1 MKLSGALL
9 IVFVLSLWRA
19 IAVAADA
26 DSRASALVEG
36 AKKEA
41 KMVFYT
47 SVETEFARSLTS
59 AFEAKYPF
67 LKTDIFRST
76 HEKVLSRM
84 NVERQTGTFTA
95 DVVSVGEFETF
106 HLQRRGFIAP
116 YKSPQAA
123 AYPEGF
129 KDPSGYWTDLYD
141 NLIVT
146 AYNTARVKREE
157 IPKRY
162 EDLLQPRWKG
172 RMVLDQNED
181 RWFANMLYLMGEKK
195 GLEFMQAL
203 AKQDVAIRGGRSL
216 VTQLLGAGEFDLQI
230 VAYWYRPYLMKK
242 QGAPVDWVGLEPAI
256 VALHPISMV
265 EKAPHPNAARLFIDF
280 ALSDEGQKIFVQRG
294 RESAKPGLKPEG
306 YPVNLKV
313 APSRVQLA
321 EKLAEYTRQY
331 EALFVKAR

>member
-1 MKLSGALL
+1 MKLRGGLL
-9 IVFVLSLWRA
+9 VILVLFFGRT
-19 IAVAADA
+19 VAAGA
-26 DSRASALVEG
+26 DPDPRAAALIEA
-36 AKKEA
+36 AKKEG

-59 AFEAKYPF
+59 AFEARYPF
-67 LKTDIFRST
+67 IKTDIFRST
-76 HEKVLSRM
+76 HEKILSRM

-106 HLQRRGFIAP
+106 HLQRRGFIAQ

-123 AYPEGF
+123 AYPDGF
-129 KDPSGYWTDLYD
+129 KDPNGYWTDLYD

-157 IPKRY
+157 VPKRY
-162 EDLLQPRWKG
+162 EDLLQPRWRG

-195 GLEFMQAL
+195 GSEFMQAL
-203 AKQDVAIRGGRSL
+203 AKQEVAIRSGRSL

-280 ALSDEGQKIFVQRG
+280 ALSDEGQKIFIQRG

>member
-1 MKLSGALL
+1 MK
-9 IVFVLSLWRA
+9 IKRA
-19 IAVAADA
+19 ILCLLLLTIFPATAQGGEADA
-26 DSRASALVEG
+26 RLSVLIDG
-36 AKKEA
+36 AKKEG

-67 LKTDIFRST
+67 IKTDIFRST
-76 HEKVLSRM
+76 HEKILSRM

-129 KDPSGYWTDLYD
+129 KDPNGYWTDLYD

-146 AYNTARVKREE
+146 AYNTNRVRREE

-195 GLEFMQAL
+195 GGEFMQAL
-203 AKQDVAIRGGRSL
+203 AKQEVAIRGGRSL
-216 VTQLLGAGEFDLQI
+216 VTQLLGAGEYDLQI

-242 QGAPVDWVGLEPAI
+242 QGAPVDWIGLEPAI

-265 EKAPHPNAARLFIDF
+265 EKAPHPNAAKLFIDF
-280 ALSDEGQKIFVQRG
+280 ALSDDGQKVFVQRG

-306 YPVNLKV
+306 YPANLRV

-331 EALFVKAR
+331 EALFVRAR